1 MKKLL
6 GILVLGLLLSSNVFA
21 ATVEDKIK
29 KMQDLLKGNYKCQSI
44 LTQGKWTFSFSKI
57 SRKNYYIKNV
67 SDDNPPSKRFA
78 VLKKYNIL
86 FWYYI
91 LPVQEDSVSIE
102 EGTVLIANVLKLDP
116 KRDEN
121 FMSIIIFFDGDF
133 TKEDLRK
140 LIDSSNK
147 SEQAFFNDA
156 DNFVETRVNSGS
168 QGNFQNF
175 DRGICKSDYKP
186 LKKLPKINLEQLKKY
201 KPTELAPGVKKKT
214 NK

>member
-1 MKKLL
+1 MWCNV
-6 GILVLGLLLSSNVFA
+6 GVAENVLK
-21 ATVEDKIK
+21 EKIEK
-29 KMQDLLKGNYKCQSI
+29 IQDLLKGNYKCQSI

-57 SRKNYYIKNV
+57 SRKNYYIEND
-67 SDDNPPSKRFA
+67 SDKTSGKKFA
-78 VLKKYNIL
+78 ELKYNIL

-91 LPVQEDSVSIE
+91 LPVEGDS
-102 EGTVLIANVLKLDP
+102 VLIANVLKLEP

-140 LIDSSNK
+140 LKDSSNE
-147 SEQAFFNDA
+147 SEQAFFNHA
-156 DNFVETRVNSGS
+156 DNFVETRINSGS

-186 LKKLPKINLEQLKKY
+186 LKKIPKLSNEQKEINKKKLLEQLKKY

-214 NK
+214 N

>member
-1 MKKLL
+1 MWC
-6 GILVLGLLLSSNVFA
+6 NVGFA
-21 ATVEDKIK
+21 DVVKDALTNIK
-29 KMQDLLKGNYKCQSI
+29 KTKDLLKGNYKCQSI
-44 LTQGKWTFSFSKI
+44 LTQGRWTFSFSEI
-57 SRKNYYIKNV
+57 SGKNYYIKNV
-67 SDDNPPSKRFA
+67 SDDNPPSKQFA

-91 LPVQEDSVSIE
+91 LPVQEDSV
-102 EGTVLIANVLKLDP
+102 LIANVLKLDP
-116 KRDEN
+116 KIDEN
-121 FMSIIIFFDGDF
+121 FMSIMIFFDADF

-175 DRGICKSDYKP
+175 DRGICKS
-186 LKKLPKINLEQLKKY
+186 
-201 KPTELAPGVKKKT
+201 EL
-214 NK
+214 

>member
-1 MKKLL
+1 MMKKLSL
-6 GILVLGLLLSSNVFA
+6 YIFLVLMWCSTVAAANVL
-21 ATVEDKIK
+21 EDRIK
-29 KMQDLLKGNYKCQSI
+29 KIQDLLKGNYKCQSI

-57 SRKNYYIKNV
+57 SGKNYYIKKV
-67 SDDNPPSKRFA
+67 SDDNPPSKQFA
-78 VLKKYNIL
+78 ELKEYNIL

-91 LPVQEDSVSIE
+91 LPVQEDSV
-102 EGTVLIANVLKLDP
+102 LIANVLKLDP
-116 KRDEN
+116 KIDEN
-121 FMSIIIFFDGDF
+121 FMSIMIFFDADF

-175 DRGICKSDYKP
+175 DRGICKS
-186 LKKLPKINLEQLKKY
+186 
-201 KPTELAPGVKKKT
+201 EL
-214 NK
+214 

>member
-91 LPVQEDSVSIE
+91 LPVQEDSV
-102 EGTVLIANVLKLDP
+102 LIANVLKLDP

-121 FMSIIIFFDGDF
+121 FMSIIIFFDADF

-214 NK
+214 N